1 MSVAFTEQ
9 LDASVFRSSESEASF
24 ALYEV
29 FSPTLF
35 RYFGGSLR
43 GPSCRYAKT
52 LASSFPI
59 PRSEILQP
67 GASTF
72 TQTSIVD
79 PCYWTPQL
87 PFLYDFASDI
97 AYADGTSGSECHTV
111 GLRRWEVDGRN
122 FRLERKR
129 MVLRGAVVPAQ
140 NDVDLLA
147 ARDAEVAVA
156 VNNPSTDFLQQASEI
171 GVMVVADTRQSE
183 ADLTKTLLGYTWQPS
198 VALVIPETDA
208 VYVPNSQILAEVV
221 SANSEFSPDSMNA
234 DWGRVIIVELDADE
248 RPPQAMQQID
258 KPLIAIR
265 RGVDFSD
272 LHQAR
277 AACDRLQAELAPEFD
292 LAGYF
297 VAP

>member
-1 MSVAFTEQ
+1 MTVAFTEQ
-9 LDASVFRSSESEASF
+9 LDASVNRSSESEASF

-35 RYFGGSLR
+35 GHFGGSLR

-59 PRSEILQP
+59 PRSEVLQP

-79 PCYWTPQL
+79 PCYWTPRL
-87 PFLYDFASDI
+87 PFLYEFASDI
-97 AYADGTSGSECHTV
+97 AYADGTSESSSHTV
-111 GLRRWEVDGRN
+111 GLRRWEVDGRS

-129 MVLRGAVVPAQ
+129 MVLRGAVISAEH
-140 NDVDLLA
+140 DVDLLA
-147 ARDAEVAVA
+147 ARDAEVAIA
-156 VNNPSTDFLQQASEI
+156 IKNPSTDFLQQASEI

-198 VALVIPETDA
+198 VALVIPEMDA
-208 VYVPNSQILAEVV
+208 AYVPHSQLLAEVV
-221 SANSEFSPDSMNA
+221 GANGEFSPDSA
-234 DWGRVIIVELDADE
+234 REDWSQVIVVELNEDE
-248 RPPQAMQQID
+248 RPPRAMQQID

-265 RGVDFSD
+265 RGVDYSD
-272 LHQAR
+272 LHEAR